1 MVMSTKAM
9 NFKMDENDINDL
21 KGVAAV
27 YNMTVTEII
36 KEALKEYVE
45 KLKEDPFYRLS
56 VNVKEASAEESAE
69 IIDDIKNLS
78 DDDLT
83 ITTSKKITV

>member
-1 MVMSTKAM
+1 MSTKAM

-69 IIDDIKNLS
+69 IIDGIKNLS

>member
-1 MVMSTKAM
+1 MSTKAM

>member
-1 MVMSTKAM
+1 MSTKAM

-83 ITTSKKITV
+83 ITTSKIITV